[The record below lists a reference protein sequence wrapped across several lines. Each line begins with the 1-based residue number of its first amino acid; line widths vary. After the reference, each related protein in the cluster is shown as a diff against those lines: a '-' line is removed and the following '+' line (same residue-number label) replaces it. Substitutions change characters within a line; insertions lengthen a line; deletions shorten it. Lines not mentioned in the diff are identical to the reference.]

1 MVAVMKLMAT
11 SFRRSHARTA
21 ALSAPDLQQAT
32 SNPHHWWRLLD
43 THRQVWV
50 SLLWGHCSFV
60 RGPGAHKVLFVSS
73 KSLFP
78 QSCVSFGSSIV
89 GLMTTSSKSSYATC
103 RTASP
108 RAPAPESGHCWP
120 GSPQETL
127 KHSKAGLTQSL
138 WGLLVHTRV
147 CLSPP
152 SISVGM
158 GFDSR
163 QDFSPPTILLGL
175 LLCAWMWDIFF
186 WWDPTFSCQ
195 WVFSGKL

>member
-1 MVAVMKLMAT
+1 MDLCSMLCGQLYSGAWWASIYGVT
-11 SFRRSHARTA
+11 QSRTRLKR
-21 ALSAPDLQQAT
+21 LS
-32 SNPHHWWRLLD
+32 
-43 THRQVWV
+43 
-50 SLLWGHCSFV
+50 
-60 RGPGAHKVLFVSS
+60 SS
-73 KSLFP
+73 
-78 QSCVSFGSSIV
+78 SSIV
-89 GLMTTSSKSSYATC
+89 GLMTTSSKRSYGTC

-120 GSPQETL
+120 GPPQETL

-138 WGLLVHTRV
+138 WGLLVHTRF

-163 QDFSPPTILLGL
+163 HDFSPPTILLGL

-195 WVFSGKL
+195 WLFSGKL